1 MKKFLQILFIILLPI
16 IIIFTIISVW
26 KPDNLRDP
34 FDNGTIKLSQVTNI
48 PVDHNQF
55 PELQQDFDSVQQVT
69 ETCLK
74 CHNNIDEQLML
85 NEHWNWKK
93 LDTIP
98 GRGNFVMGKENI
110 INNFCVGVA
119 SNEKLCAKCHAGYG
133 YTRNT
138 FDSTATQNMDCIV
151 CHDGTGTYS
160 KGKAPGYGLPAAKVD
175 LSYVAQ
181 NVGLPQRKNCGS
193 CHYSGGGSNNAKH
206 GDLEVVLNSCTR
218 DIDVHMDKNGL
229 NFSCVDCHST
239 ENHNI
244 PGNLPMVSSSPSN
257 TISCTDCHTDSPH
270 KSRILNDHYTQVA
283 CQTCHIPVYAKDAP
297 TKIYW
302 DWSTAGQ
309 LDADGNLI
317 DTAIEISAD
326 TTIHI
331 SSKHGSITFAKNLT
345 PEYMWYN
352 GYTDHHFLEDSI
364 ISDTVQLNSLLGS
377 YEDNINPMDPQNPS
391 KIYPFKVMRGKQPYD
406 PINKILLQFNSFGP
420 KGSGALWADFDWKAS
435 IDNGMNYSNIPYSG
449 QYDFISTESYWP
461 ITHMVSPAEN
471 ALTCEQ
477 CHVHKDG
484 VLDNLTGFYMPGRD
498 RSKFIEIA
506 GIIFIILAVV
516 GVSVHATL
524 RIINRKKCN

>member
-26 KPDNLRDP
+26 EPDNLRDP
-34 FDNGTIKLSQVTNI
+34 FDNETIKLSQVTDI
-48 PVDHNQF
+48 PVNHNQF
-55 PELQQDFDSVQQVT
+55 PELKQDFDSVEQVT
-69 ETCLK
+69 KACLQ

-98 GRGNFVMGKENI
+98 GRGNFEMGKENI
-110 INNFCVGVA
+110 LNNFCIGA
-119 SNEKLCAKCHAGYG
+119 SSNEKLCTKCHAGYG

-151 CHDGTGTYS
+151 CHDGTGTYL
-160 KGKAPGYGLPAAKVD
+160 KGKDPGYGLPPASVD

-181 NVGLPQRKNCGS
+181 NVGSPQRKNCGL
-193 CHYSGGGSNNAKH
+193 CHYFGGGSNNAKH
-206 GDLEVVLNSCTR
+206 GDLDVVLNACSR

-229 NFSCVDCHST
+229 NFACIDCHST

-257 TISCTDCHTDSPH
+257 TISCTDCHTGAPH
-270 KSRILNDHYTQVA
+270 KSRLLNDHYTQVA

-302 DWSTAGQ
+302 DWSDAGQ
-309 LDADGNLI
+309 LDADGNLL
-317 DTAIEISAD
+317 DSAIEISAD
-326 TTIHI
+326 TTIHYD
-331 SSKHGSITFAKNLT
+331 SKHGSITYAKNLT

-352 GYTDHHFLEDSI
+352 GYTDHHFIEDSI
-364 ISDTVQLNSLLGS
+364 MSDTVYLTSLFGS
-377 YEDNINPMDPQNPS
+377 YDDNIHPMDPQNPS

-406 PINKILLQFNSFGP
+406 PINKTLIQLNTIGG
-420 KGSGALWADFDWKAS
+420 KGSGAFWADFDWQAA
-435 IDNGMNYSNIPYSG
+435 INNGMDCVNMPYSG
-449 QYDFISTESYWP
+449 QYDFIYTESHWP
-461 ITHMVSPAEN
+461 IAHMVSPAEN

-477 CHVHKDG
+477 CHVNKGG
-484 VLDNLTGFYMPGRD
+484 VLDNLTGFYLPGRD

-506 GIIFIILAVV
+506 GIIFIILSIV
-516 GVSVHATL
+516 GVSTHATL
-524 RIINRKKCN
+524 RIINRKNCN